1 MPLTYKLFFSY
12 QKKRVMEYRVIETF
26 RFLLDTCLEKPESNE
41 TWTVA
46 EMIQYLYLT
55 SEDYSLAT

>member
-12 QKKRVMEYRVIETF
+12 KKKRVVEYRVIETF
-26 RFLLDTCLEKPESNE
+26 RLLLDTCLEKPESNE

-46 EMIQYLYLT
+46 EMTQYLYLT